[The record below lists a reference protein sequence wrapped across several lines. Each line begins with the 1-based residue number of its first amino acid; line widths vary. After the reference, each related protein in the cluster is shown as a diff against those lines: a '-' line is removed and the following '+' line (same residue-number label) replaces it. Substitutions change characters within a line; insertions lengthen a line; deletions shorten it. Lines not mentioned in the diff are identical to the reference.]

1 MCARHTLKHFIKS
14 VSFSWHFSF
23 CCNFE
28 PRQAHTSDENRAE
41 ANSKTKD
48 GGGEEGD
55 RNKERKWVR
64 ERERKNA
71 KHTFSNYKSFLMKTP
86 SSNSSSS
93 LHQPL
98 TRRNCLHPKSEL
110 MNCWDAFTTLRNQKI
125 SIGWKMEKNR
135 IYFCVDKVSNFRQ

>member
-1 MCARHTLKHFIKS
+1 MCGTHLNISLNPFHFHGIFLSAVILNHAKRTHQTKIELKQIAKQKTAVGKRGIEIK
-14 VSFSWHFSF
+14 
-23 CCNFE
+23 
-28 PRQAHTSDENRAE
+28 
-41 ANSKTKD
+41 
-48 GGGEEGD
+48 
-55 RNKERKWVR
+55 KESEWER
-64 ERERKNA
+64 ERERKKA

-98 TRRNCLHPKSEL
+98 TRRNCLHTKSEL